1 MVESSLIQE
10 GIWLLEQLIATSS
23 FSKQESDT
31 AALISRFLER
41 RGIRFQRENNN
52 VWARSK
58 YFSPDKPTLLLNS
71 HHDTVRPGNT
81 WTKDPFA
88 PTREGNRLYGLGSN
102 DAGGPL
108 ISLIVAFLHFY
119 SKESLPVNL
128 ILAAT
133 GEEEISGPKGIA
145 SLLPSL
151 GDLDMGIVGE
161 PTQLQM
167 AVAEKGLMVLDCL
180 ATGKTGH
187 AARSEG
193 ENAIYRATED
203 IRWFQTHV
211 FPNESEWLGPVKMTV
226 TQIEAGTQHNVVPDR
241 CKFVVDVRTID
252 QYSNAET
259 LAMIR
264 RHVSSEV
271 IPRSTRLNPS
281 GIPLDHPL
289 TQSGLDLGL
298 DCVGSPTLSDQAL
311 LPFPTI
317 KLGPGDS
324 ARSHTPDE
332 YIEIEEIEQ
341 GIQTYVKLLAG
352 LSLS

>member
-1 MVESSLIQE
+1 MVESRLIQE
-10 GIWLLEQLIATSS
+10 GVWLLERLIATSS
-23 FSKQESDT
+23 FSKQEGDT

-41 RGIRFQRENNN
+41 MGIHFQRENNN
-52 VWARSK
+52 VWARNK
-58 YFSPDKPTLLLNS
+58 YFSPEKPTLLLNS
-71 HHDTVRPGNT
+71 HHDTVKPGNT

-108 ISLIVAFLHFY
+108 ISLIVSFLHFY
-119 SKESLPVNL
+119 SEKSLPVNL

-145 SLLPSL
+145 SLLPTL
-151 GDLDMGIVGE
+151 GVIDMGIVGE
-161 PTQLQM
+161 PTQLHM

-187 AARSEG
+187 AARNEG
-193 ENAIYRATED
+193 KNAIYQAMED
-203 IRWFQTHV
+203 IRWFQSYA

-241 CKFVVDVRTID
+241 CEFVVDVRTID
-252 QYSNAET
+252 RYSNAET
-259 LAMIR
+259 LSIIQQHISAE
-264 RHVSSEV
+264 VS
-271 IPRSTRLNPS
+271 PRSLRLNPS
-281 GIPLDHPL
+281 GISLEHPL
-289 TQSGLDLGL
+289 AQSGLRLGL
-298 DCVGSPTLSDQAL
+298 PCFGSPTLSDQAL

-332 YIEIEEIEQ
+332 FIEIPEIEQ
-341 GIQTYVKLLAG
+341 GIHTYVKLLAG